1 MFYFYMVTV
10 LNGFFRFS
18 VSFPFFFWVPG
29 SLKSNR
35 SFDGIEQ
42 ERLLHCE
49 YFAQTDLCV
58 CVCLQVCVGHMEG
71 NAQEMEQKMREAKKK
86 ESRKDKN
93 SATRNLLYNDYHRNQ
108 GVESSSLVSFISFHF
123 VLVILLCAMR
133 PHLSY
138 THIMRKKAWFTNT
151 SPEKTSFNNK
161 LP

>member
-49 YFAQTDLCV
+49 YFCANWSV
-58 CVCLQVCVGHMEG
+58 CVCVCVGHMEG

-108 GVESSSLVSFISFHF
+108 RVESSSLVSFISFHF

-133 PHLSY
+133 PHLSN
-138 THIMRKKAWFTNT
+138 THIMRKKPG
-151 SPEKTSFNNK
+151 SPIPTQKKTSFNNK